1 MKNDNIIFL
10 CKCNQFLIET
20 VWSQH
25 RRRIVRVGNN
35 HKFRFL
41 SDFLRNF
48 LQINDVVIFFA
59 LRHIV
64 KFRPRQ
70 RRTIRKDRITR
81 IRHQNHIAF
90 VHDRKRNVCQSLLGT
105 KQGTNF
111 RLRVQFYP
119 VPARIPLRYRLQK
132 RLLILNRVQIIFRYQ
147 TGFAERL

>member
-35 HKFRFL
+35 HKFRSL

-64 KFRPRQ
+64 KLCPRQ
-70 RRTIRKDRITR
+70 RRTIRKHRITR
-81 IRHQNHIAF
+81 IRHQNHIAL
-90 VHDRKRNVCQSLLGT
+90 VHDRKCDVRQSLLGT
-105 KQGTNF
+105 EQRANLC
-111 RLRVQFYP
+111 LRVQLHSIA
-119 VPARIPLRYRLQK
+119 ARIPVGHCLQK
-132 RLLILNRVQIIFRYQ
+132 CLLILNCIQVIFRYQ